1 MAVVRTSSGKC
12 KRCYTCVRQCPV
24 KAISVEQGMA
34 QVIEDFCVSCGTC
47 VRVCNQKA
55 KEVDSDV
62 ERVRQAF
69 AANREVVA
77 LIAPS
82 FPASFHFCAPTQ
94 VVAALK
100 ILGFSR
106 VVEVAYGA
114 ELVARES
121 RRLLF
126 NPAIRKPLIAS
137 PCPVV
142 VFLIEK
148 HFPHLLPH
156 LAPIVSPVIAI
167 GRYLRARETGT
178 PATLVFIG
186 PCIAKKQEI
195 RDPSVA
201 GIVDLALTFRE
212 VKEMLRD
219 RGLDPSRL
227 DGVPADPPHP
237 GEGRV
242 FPLVGGILK
251 AGGIGT
257 DILDRRI
264 AIIEGHHETME
275 FLSSFEEH
283 APDQEFID
291 ILFCRGCIDGVE
303 IDSDLSYLQKHRKI
317 LELVGE
323 SRHLNPSSLPEVPLT
338 RRYEDRK
345 RRLVEPTEEQINLIL
360 TSFGKRSPEDQ
371 LNCGACGYRTCR
383 DKARAVF
390 HGFAEPEMC
399 LPHIIRQL
407 EESCTELQRS
417 HEELKKAQDELVHSE
432 KLASLGQ
439 LSAGVAHEL
448 NNPLGGILLFSNILL
463 DRLKKERAKA
473 AGQGPATAGPEAG
486 PAGSNGTGSNG
497 AGGNDPGIPEELD
510 VIVKEATRCRNIVR
524 GLLDFARQS
533 KLQRTHVDLVALLR
547 EIIALSMRT
556 APAGIKAQEDFPP
569 DLPPCLLDPVQIRQ
583 ALTNLINNAIEAM
596 PNGGVLTVAVRPL
609 PERQQ
614 VEVTIADTGVGIPE
628 ENLSKLFTPFYTT
641 KGIGKGTGLGLAI
654 TYGIV
659 KMHRGTITVQSKP
672 GEGTRFTIVL
682 PVENGHSET
691 PIGFHGKF

>member
-1 MAVVRTSSGKC
+1 MSVVRTSSGKC

-82 FPASFHFCAPTQ
+82 FPASFHQCAPTQ

-126 NPAIRKPLIAS
+126 NPAVRKPLISS

-156 LAPIVSPVIAI
+156 LAPVVSPLIAT
-167 GRYLRARETGT
+167 GRYLRARETGI

-219 RGLDPSRL
+219 RGLDPARL

-303 IDSDLSYLQKHRKI
+303 IDSDLSHLQKHRKI

-323 SRHLNPSSLPEVPLT
+323 SRHLNPSSLPEVHLA

-345 RRLVEPTEEQINLIL
+345 RRLVEPTDEQINLIL

-371 LNCGACGYRTCR
+371 LNCGACGYKTCR

-463 DRLKKERAKA
+463 DRLKKGGALNAGSET
-473 AGQGPATAGPEAG
+473 AGQGPETG
-486 PAGSNGTGSNG
+486 GSGNGV
-497 AGGNDPGIPEELD
+497 PEEID

-547 EIIALSMRT
+547 EIIALEMR
-556 APAGIKAQEDFPP
+556 AAHEGIKAIEEFPP

-583 ALTNLINNAIEAM
+583 ALTNIIHNALEAM
-596 PNGGVLTVAVRPL
+596 PGGGVLTVAVRPL
-609 PERQQ
+609 SALHQ
-614 VEVTIADTGVGIPE
+614 VEVTISDTGVGIPE

-659 KMHRGTITVQSKP
+659 KMHRGAIAVHSKP

-682 PVENGHSET
+682 PVENGHAET